1 MYIYGIGGL
10 IMFIWFCSV
19 FYKLR
24 KRSEENENNI
34 ISLRSQLAEVK
45 RRLDKFENETAAVR
59 EEYVEKKQK
68 KENDQLQQQ
77 RQKLADE
84 LSEKYEKHIAMVTAS
99 LGSVDRSKSDI
110 RKAIFEPKDWVENIA
125 ATTEKRLALYM
136 YYEKILQL
144 FIHNKK
150 MEEVSLAVC
159 EEAYRLIGFL
169 ADNLKG
175 ESSEIMSYYCDV
187 EKKTYGKS
195 AKLTAMCQKLDSIG
209 VLDRGLPFSCRLR

>member
-10 IMFIWFCSV
+10 IMFIWFCCV
-19 FYKLR
+19 FYKVR
-24 KRSEENENNI
+24 KRSEANENDI

-45 RRLDKFENETAAVR
+45 RRLDKFENETEAVR
-59 EEYVEKKQK
+59 EEYVEKKHK
-68 KENDQLQQQ
+68 KENDQRQQHQ
-77 RQKLADE
+77 QKLSDE
-84 LSEKYEKHIAMVTAS
+84 LNEKYEKHIAMVTAS

-195 AKLTAMCQKLDSIG
+195 ARLTAMCQKLDSIG

>member
-1 MYIYGIGGL
+1 MYIYGIGGF
-10 IMFIWFCSV
+10 IMLLLFLAAFS
-19 FYKLR
+19 KLR

-45 RRLDKFENETAAVR
+45 RRLDKFENETEAVR
-59 EEYVEKKQK
+59 EEYIEKKHK
-68 KENDQLQQQ
+68 KENDQLQQR

-84 LSEKYEKHIAMVTAS
+84 LNEKYEKHIAMVTAS

-110 RKAIFEPKDWVENIA
+110 CKAIFEPKDWVENIA

-175 ESSEIMSYYCDV
+175 ECSEIMSYYCDV

-209 VLDRGLPFSCRLR
+209 VLDRGIPFSCRLR

>member
-1 MYIYGIGGL
+1 MYFYGIGGL

-19 FYKLR
+19 FYKVR
-24 KRSEENENNI
+24 KRAEENENNI
-34 ISLRSQLAEVK
+34 ITLRSQLAEVK
-45 RRLDKFENETAAVR
+45 RRLDKFENETETVR
-59 EEYVEKKQK
+59 AEYVEKKHK
-68 KENDQLQQQ
+68 KENDQWQQ
-77 RQKLADE
+77 RQQKFADE
-84 LSEKYEKHIAMVTAS
+84 LNEKYEKHIAMVTAS

-195 AKLTAMCQKLDSIG
+195 ARLTAMCQKLDSIG

>member
-1 MYIYGIGGL
+1 MYIYGIGGF
-10 IMFIWFCSV
+10 IMFIWFCCV
-19 FYKLR
+19 FYKVR
-24 KRSEENENNI
+24 KRSETNENNI
-34 ISLRSQLAEVK
+34 ITLRSQLAEVK
-45 RRLDKFENETAAVR
+45 RRLDKFENETETVR
-59 EEYVEKKQK
+59 EEYVEKKHK
-68 KENDQLQQQ
+68 KENDQLQQH

-84 LSEKYEKHIAMVTAS
+84 LNEKYEKHIAMVTAS
-99 LGSVDRSKSDI
+99 LGSVDHSKSDI

-144 FIHNKK
+144 FIYNKK
-150 MEEVSLAVC
+150 MDEVSLAVC

>member
-10 IMFIWFCSV
+10 IMLLLFCAAFSKV
-19 FYKLR
+19 R
-24 KRSEENENNI
+24 KRSEANENNI
-34 ISLRSQLAEVK
+34 IALRSQLAEVK
-45 RRLDKFENETAAVR
+45 RRLDKFENETETVR
-59 EEYVEKKQK
+59 SEYVEKKHK
-68 KENDQLQQQ
+68 EENDQRQQH

-84 LSEKYEKHIAMVTAS
+84 LNEKYEKHIAMVTAS
-99 LGSVDRSKSDI
+99 LGYVDHSKSDI

-144 FIHNKK
+144 FIYNKK
-150 MEEVSLAVC
+150 MEEVTLAVC

>member
-10 IMFIWFCSV
+10 IMFIWFCCV
-19 FYKLR
+19 FYKVR
-24 KRSEENENNI
+24 KISETNENDI

-45 RRLDKFENETAAVR
+45 RRLDKFENETEAVR
-59 EEYVEKKQK
+59 EEYVEKKHK
-68 KENDQLQQQ
+68 KENDQRQQHQ
-77 RQKLADE
+77 QKLSDE
-84 LSEKYEKHIAMVTAS
+84 LNEKYEKHIAMVTAS

-125 ATTEKRLALYM
+125 STTEKRLALYM

-195 AKLTAMCQKLDSIG
+195 ARLTAMCQKLDSIG
-209 VLDRGLPFSCRLR
+209 VLDRGIPFSCRLR